1 MSMSEKTALVLAGG
15 GARGSYQIGVWQA
28 LRELD
33 ISVDI
38 VTGTSVGAL
47 NAALIAMRDFE
58 NALEL
63 WKKID
68 TSMILA
74 VELDAELPVKEK
86 TMKMVQQFFRDYSTN
101 GGMDSYPLK
110 QLLGECCNE
119 EAIRESDISFG
130 LVAFEKKGMK
140 SAEFFIEDIKE
151 GQLIDYLVAS
161 ASLYPAMKV
170 CEIDGNEY
178 IDGGYC
184 DNLPVSLALKKG
196 ADRIIAVDLE
206 AIGIIKRS
214 VIESIEDLVMIRS
227 YWDLGPLLVFDRDT
241 IAKNLRLGYLDA
253 MKAYGVYD
261 GIAYAFIKSSFPEFI
276 RRYKTEIVAQ
286 NEVLSLSYSR
296 EGIKTKEELFHL
308 HIQNV
313 LQKRYNRK
321 VQFSYTVFLM
331 ACAEVAGELFG
342 LDCEKLYSISSF
354 SDKLNDKLLELMP
367 SIEPLII
374 ESASKLKLTLALLD
388 KKNRAIHLGILI
400 KRATQE
406 ESKLDILALS
416 LFAAEELMAAYF
428 LALIA

>member
-1 MSMSEKTALVLAGG
+1 MAKKTALVLAGG

-47 NAALIAMRDFE
+47 NAALISMQDFDNAM
-58 NALEL
+58 NL
-63 WKKID
+63 WKRID

-74 VELDAELPVKEK
+74 VELDAGLPVKDK
-86 TMKMVQQFFRDYSTN
+86 VSKLIIQFFKDYGTS

-110 QLLGECCNE
+110 QLLAEYCNE
-119 EAIRESDISFG
+119 EIIRNSEISFG

-140 SAEFFIEDIKE
+140 SAELFVEDIKE

-196 ADRIIAVDLE
+196 ADKIIAVDLD
-206 AIGIIKRS
+206 AIGIVKKN
-214 VIESIEDLVMIRS
+214 VLEKVEDLIIIRS
-227 YWDLGPLLVFDRDT
+227 YWDLGPLLVFDREL
-241 IAKNLRLGYLDA
+241 IRRNIRLGYLDA
-253 MKAYGVYD
+253 MKAYAVYD
-261 GIAYAFIKSSFPEFI
+261 GIAFSFIKSTFPEFI
-276 RRYKTEIVAQ
+276 RRHKAEVIAQ
-286 NEVLSLSYSR
+286 NSVLSLSYSR
-296 EGIKTKEELFHL
+296 EGIKAKEELFHL
-308 HIQNV
+308 SVQTYM
-313 LQKRYNRK
+313 QKRYNRNI
-321 VQFSYTVFLM
+321 QLSYTSFLTT
-331 ACAEVAGELFG
+331 CAEVAGEMFSI
-342 LDCEKLYSISSF
+342 DCEKVYSFATFAQKI
-354 SDKLNDKLLELMP
+354 NDRLLEMMP
-367 SIEPLII
+367 SIEPLMM
-374 ESASKLKLTLALLD
+374 ESSSKLSATLALLD
-388 KKNRAIHLGILI
+388 KRNRAIHLGILL

-406 ESKLDILALS
+406 GKKLDLLALS
-416 LFAAEELMAAYF
+416 IIAAEELMAAYF